1 MKENQPKQ
9 KVVLNLN
16 TELLTYA
23 IRLLNQHASMNEQS
37 PFEIVCDLSQLC
49 RDLCL
54 AILNYLWVH
63 KCKKHKTRTAEI
75 CCIHR
80 DTVRNYENYIAP

>member
-1 MKENQPKQ
+1 MKTIQQ
-9 KVVLNLN
+9 KPNVALNLN
-16 TELLTYA
+16 EELLTYA
-23 IRLLNQHASMNEQS
+23 NYLLNRHAAINPQS
-37 PFEIVCDLSQLC
+37 PFDIVCDLPQLC

-54 AILNYLWVH
+54 AILHYLWEH

-80 DTVRNYENYIAP
+80 DTVRNYENYIEP